1 MNGVQYDSL
10 VMNELR
16 INIKTAGLGIL
27 RKAINHTKMKK
38 KMWNST
44 DPVGILIVKV

>member
-27 RKAINHTKMKK
+27 RKAINHTKMKEK
-38 KMWNST
+38 C
-44 DPVGILIVKV
+44 GIQQTLLAF